1 MFDPGNGILDR
12 FINVSYSWLNRNI
25 CTPNHWD
32 YHFYILGSRRKDLL
46 PIPQCTEDY
55 TTINVTVMYG
65 SQRVEQRIEKHHF
78 SPTET
83 SPQSPDVIKRGG
95 ATRTNESRDS
105 YGGKVYKSCNRYMRE
120 GYTSLHIGPIREGT
134 VSPSTDD

>member
-105 YGGKVYKSCNRYMRE
+105 YGGKGIQVMQQVHEGRVYKSPHRSY
-120 GYTSLHIGPIREGT
+120 P
-134 VSPSTDD
+134 